1 MRTNVLLLCVG
12 LLSACLLAGCPAE
25 SPETPSPAPSTQPS
39 PTPDAAQTP
48 VAPTTQPAPATS
60 TPTPAPN
67 AVHDAAAPLAPAAAT
82 APKTPTAP
90 APTKNANDALA
101 DKAAGFDPNNPD
113 RRCKIDSDCAVKDV
127 GNCCG
132 RFPMCVNK
140 NAKTD
145 PAAVA
150 AQCAKQ
156 GMASICG
163 FEEITACQCVDGQCK
178 NAGNGA
184 AAVM

>member
-1 MRTNVLLLCVG
+1 MRANILFICAG
-12 LLSACLLAGCPAE
+12 LLGACLFAGCVVQ
-25 SPETPSPAPSTQPS
+25 SPETPSPPSS
-39 PTPDAAQTP
+39 PDTAQTP
-48 VAPTTQPAPATS
+48 AAPAAQPAPATPAPTPS
-60 TPTPAPN
+60 ALPEATATPTPV
-67 AVHDAAAPLAPAAAT
+67 AVT
-82 APKTPTAP
+82 APKTPAAP
-90 APTKNANDALA
+90 PAAAEISDDAIA
-101 DKAAGFDPNNPD
+101 DRVLGFGPSNPD

-145 PAAVA
+145 PAAVS

-178 NAGNGA
+178 SAGNGA
-184 AAVM
+184 AVAM

>member
-1 MRTNVLLLCVG
+1 MLLMKETIEMRANILSLCAG
-12 LLSACLLAGCPAE
+12 LLSACLFAGCAAQ
-25 SPETPSPAPSTQPS
+25 SPETPSPPSTQPS
-39 PTPDAAQTP
+39 PA
-48 VAPTTQPAPATS
+48 APTAQPAPAA
-60 TPTPAPN
+60 PAP
-67 AVHDAAAPLAPAAAT
+67 ASIVVPDTAPVAAT

-90 APTKNANDALA
+90 PASAEKTKDALA
-101 DKAAGFDPNNPD
+101 DKTPSLDPSAPD
-113 RRCKIDSDCAVKDV
+113 RRCKVDSDCAVKDV

-145 PAAVA
+145 PAAVS

-184 AAVM
+184 SVVM

>member
-1 MRTNVLLLCVG
+1 MRINVLFICAG
-12 LLSACLLAGCPAE
+12 LLSACLFAGCAAQ
-25 SPETPSPAPSTQPS
+25 SPETPSPPSSSSSET
-39 PTPDAAQTP
+39 AQTP
-48 VAPTTQPAPATS
+48 AAPIAQPAPATPAPTPITLPEA
-60 TPTPAPN
+60 TPTPTQTP
-67 AVHDAAAPLAPAAAT
+67 VAAT
-82 APKTPTAP
+82 APKTPVAP
-90 APTKNANDALA
+90 PAAVEKSNDPLA
-101 DKAAGFDPNNPD
+101 DRAPGFDPSNPD
-113 RRCKIDSDCAVKDV
+113 RRCKIDSDCVVKDV

-145 PAAVA
+145 PAAVS

-178 NAGNGA
+178 SAGNGA
-184 AAVM
+184 AVAM